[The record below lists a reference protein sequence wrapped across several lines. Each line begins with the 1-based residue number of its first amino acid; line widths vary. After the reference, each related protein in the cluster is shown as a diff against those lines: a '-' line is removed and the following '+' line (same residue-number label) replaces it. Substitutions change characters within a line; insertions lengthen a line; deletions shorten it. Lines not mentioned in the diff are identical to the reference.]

1 MRALRK
7 IILIS
12 AFALFGIGVNAQAY
26 QYLNV
31 TKSDASEVS
40 MTAAGLK
47 ITFSDGN
54 LVAVSGGESHTISLS
69 EISFLQFSDTAA
81 VALTGDVNI
90 DKAVDITDVVGLAN
104 HVLGATPSVFYV
116 ANADVNGDGE
126 IDVTDVVNLANQVM
140 GM

>member
-1 MRALRK
+1 M
-7 IILIS
+7 
-12 AFALFGIGVNAQAY
+12 GVNAQAY

-31 TKSDASEVS
+31 TKADASVES
-40 MTAAGLK
+40 ITAAGLK

-69 EISFLQFSDTAA
+69 EIASLQFSDTAA
-81 VALTGDVNI
+81 VSNLTGDVNI

-116 ANADVNGDGE
+116 ANADANGDGE
-126 IDVTDVVNLANQVM
+126 IDVTDVVYLANLVM
-140 GM
+140 GE

>member
-1 MRALRK
+1 
-7 IILIS
+7 
-12 AFALFGIGVNAQAY
+12 
-26 QYLNV
+26 
-31 TKSDASEVS
+31 